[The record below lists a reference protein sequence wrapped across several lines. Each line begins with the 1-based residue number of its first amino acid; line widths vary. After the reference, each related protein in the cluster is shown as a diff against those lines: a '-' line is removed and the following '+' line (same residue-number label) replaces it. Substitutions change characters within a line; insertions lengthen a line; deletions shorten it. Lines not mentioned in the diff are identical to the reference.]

1 MRLIDS
7 LLFAFFLNLAYGFQN
22 VNDLTHEKDTKV
34 SMLNVLQEKNN
45 HDKNGHHVDY
55 SCSSSTN
62 KLQSRTIKKLPN
74 AIIIG
79 VKKSGTYALIRYLSI
94 NPQIK
99 AALKINNCQLNEVHY
114 FDNDINYL
122 FKGKTWYKEQMPN
135 ICNNASN
142 KRANLLSSSTNFV
155 VIEKTPGYFRN
166 QIVPKRM
173 FNFDPNLKLIL
184 IVRDPVRRIQS
195 ELTHCDT
202 RQRKFQLERK
212 CLKANE
218 FFENLFNTSNKN
230 FALLNE
236 TLMQNKFVRNSIY
249 YLDMRE
255 WLKHFSIKNF
265 FVLDGESFIRRP
277 WFELARLE
285 KFLNVSQYIQKEHF
299 HFDTKKNFF
308 CMNTTDD
315 TAQFNGCLGKNK
327 GRKAHVYLSNYTK
340 THLSN
345 YFQSWNKLFFELI
358 GNEFNW

>member
-1 MRLIDS
+1 MNIAS
-7 LLFAFFLNLAYGFQN
+7 SFEYS
-22 VNDLTHEKDTKV
+22 NDLVHEKDTKSSV
-34 SMLNVLQEKNN
+34 LNALQVMN
-45 HDKNGHHVDY
+45 HHKNGHQAEY
-55 SCSSSTN
+55 SCSSLTYKN
-62 KLQSRTIKKLPN
+62 QTRILKKLPN

-99 AALKINNCQLNEVHY
+99 AALKINDCELNEIHY

-122 FKGKTWYKEQMPN
+122 FKGKTWYKNQMPN
-135 ICNNASN
+135 ICQNGSDNDG
-142 KRANLLSSSTNFV
+142 RVSSLANFV

-166 QIVPKRM
+166 QVVPKRM

-212 CLKANE
+212 CLKAND
-218 FFENLFNTSNKN
+218 FFEKLFNMTNNN
-230 FALLNE
+230 FTLLNE

-255 WLKHFSIKNF
+255 WLKHFSIGNF
-265 FVLDGESFIRRP
+265 FVIDGESFIRRP

-285 KFLNVSQYIQKEHF
+285 KFLNVSQFIQKEHF
-299 HFDTKKNFF
+299 HFDTNKNFY
-308 CMNTTDD
+308 CMNTSDD
-315 TAQFNGCLGKNK
+315 TVQFNGCLGKNK

-340 THLSN
+340 AHLSN
-345 YFQSWNKLFFELI
+345 YFRSWNKLFFELI
-358 GNEFNW
+358 GHDFNW

>member
-1 MRLIDS
+1 MRLIAS
-7 LLFAFFLNLAYGFQN
+7 ILLMFYMNVASGFKNANDITNERDTN
-22 VNDLTHEKDTKV
+22 V
-34 SMLNVLQEKNN
+34 SILNVLRETNN
-45 HDKNGHHVDY
+45 NGYHDEY
-55 SCSSSTN
+55 SCLSLTN
-62 KLQSRTIKKLPN
+62 QTRNLKRLPN

-99 AALKINNCQLNEVHY
+99 AALKINNCELNEIHY

-122 FKGKTWYKEQMPN
+122 FKGKKWYKEQMPN
-135 ICNNASN
+135 ICQNMSDNNTFD
-142 KRANLLSSSTNFV
+142 RLSDSSNFV

-173 FNFDPNLKLIL
+173 FTFDPNLKLIL
-184 IVRDPVRRIQS
+184 ITRDPVRRIQS

-202 RQRKFQLERK
+202 RQRKFKLERK
-212 CLKANE
+212 CLKAND
-218 FFENLFNTSNKN
+218 FFENLFNATNNN

-236 TLMQNKFVRNSIY
+236 TLVQNKFVRNSIY

-285 KFLNVSQYIQKEHF
+285 KFLNVSRFIQKEHF
-299 HFDTKKNFF
+299 HFDKNKNFY
-308 CMNTTDD
+308 CMNTSDD
-315 TAQFNGCLGKNK
+315 TTQLNGCLGRNK
-327 GRKAHVYLSNYTK
+327 GRKNHVYLSAYTK
-340 THLSN
+340 DQLSN
-345 YFQSWNKLFFELI
+345 YFRSWNKLFFQLI
-358 GNEFNW
+358 GHNFSW